1 MTLVGAGPESNP
13 IHDFAWYRRHLMIQD
28 RLSHQYVPLSPTPI
42 QRAVRRA
49 ILDAEAR
56 AEPARLIV
64 LKARREGVSTIVQA
78 TFAHRA
84 FTRKNV
90 KAYTIAHEADAASIL
105 HGMTEGMYDNLPPAL
120 RPPKTAG
127 NLGKR
132 LRLAN
137 GADLRTE
144 TAKDI
149 HAGRSGAASL
159 LHASEV
165 GMWEHGDEVL
175 RSILSVVPHAPGTIV
190 VLEST
195 AQGVGNTFHRRWI
208 SAERGD
214 SGYTPLFFSWL
225 EDPIYALPAVTW
237 DQLVALDDEETAL
250 KEILGVTP
258 NQLAWRRQI
267 IRTEFDGDLDG
278 FHQEYPSTPTEAF
291 ITSGR
296 QYFGPQY
303 ISRFHPAEPISRA
316 RLTGKWAKGQW
327 VKAEKDDRGALWI
340 YAAKKEGHRYCM
352 FIDPAG
358 TVGEMRAKHFSDPRD
373 ISDYTCMWL
382 LDCTTMDTVAVW
394 HDRIDTGLI
403 AEHAAKLGKI
413 YNNAAICVETTGGY
427 GTTVIEKLRDM
438 GYSNLHRER
447 EHTTYARTR
456 SAQYGWKTTI
466 TSRPIMLETL
476 RDVLREDPEKLKH
489 GPLREEMQTFIIGRQ
504 RPEAAPGTHD
514 DLVFAAAGAYAISEE
529 YAQRRGALQMIG
541 NKPRKRRPPRY
552 ADVLM
557 RARR

>member
-1 MTLVGAGPESNP
+1 MTLVGGSPAVNP
-13 IHDFAWYRRHLMIQD
+13 IHDFGWYRQHLYIQD
-28 RLSHQYVPLSPTPI
+28 RLTHDLVPLQPSPI
-42 QRAVRRA
+42 QRAVRRQ
-49 ILDAEAR
+49 ILDDEAAGKPSR
-56 AEPARLIV
+56 IIV

-84 FTRKNV
+84 FTRTNV

-105 HGMTEGMYDNLPPAL
+105 HGMTEGMYDNLPRAL
-120 RPPKTAG
+120 KPPKTAG

-149 HAGRSGAASL
+149 HAGRSGAATL
-159 LHASEV
+159 LHCSEV

-175 RSILSVVPHAPGTIV
+175 RSMLSTVPNAPGTVV

-208 SAERGD
+208 SAEKGD

-225 EDPIYALPAVTW
+225 EDPVYAIHGVEDSDLGP
-237 DQLVALDDEETAL
+237 LDDEEEAL
-250 KEILGVTP
+250 RVTLDATP
-258 NQLAWRRQI
+258 AQLAWRRQI

-296 QYFGPQY
+296 QFFGAQY
-303 ISRFHPAEPISRA
+303 IARFHPQEAKRA
-316 RLTGKWAKGQW
+316 RLRGTWKKGGWISAERDDTGPLHIFAPPAK
-327 VKAEKDDRGALWI
+327 D
-340 YAAKKEGHRYCM
+340 HRYVI

-358 TVGEMRAKHFSDPRD
+358 TVGELRAQTFADPRD
-373 ISDYTCMWL
+373 ISDFTCMWVV
-382 LDCTTMDTVAVW
+382 DCMTMETAAVW
-394 HDRIDTGLI
+394 HDRYDIGKI
-403 AEHAAKLGKI
+403 GEEAAKLGKI
-413 YNNAAICVETTGGY
+413 YHNATICPEMNAGYGLLIVETLRNLGY
-427 GTTVIEKLRDM
+427 SAIHRDRERTTYGRETKSAYGWMTTVI
-438 GYSNLHRER
+438 
-447 EHTTYARTR
+447 TR
-456 SAQYGWKTTI
+456 
-466 TSRPIMLETL
+466 PLMLETL
-476 RDVLREDPEKLKH
+476 RDVLREAPEA
-489 GPLREEMQTFIIGRQ
+489 LRYEGLRDEMQTFIIGKA

-514 DLVFAAAGAYAISEE
+514 DTVFAAAGAYTIAAE
-529 YAQRRGALQMIG
+529 YAQRTPIKLVGAQA
-541 NKPRKRRPPRY
+541 KKRPRRRFN
-552 ADVLM
+552 DTLM

>member
-1 MTLVGAGPESNP
+1 MTLVGASPELNP
-13 IHDFAWYRRHLMIQD
+13 IHDFGWYRQHLYIQD
-28 RLSHQYVPLSPTPI
+28 RLSHQFVQLQPTPI
-42 QRAVRRA
+42 QRAVRRR
-49 ILDAEAR
+49 ILDDEAAGQPSR
-56 AEPARLIV
+56 III
-64 LKARREGVSTIVQA
+64 LKARREGVSTITQA

-90 KAYTIAHEADAASIL
+90 KAYTIAHESDAASIL

-159 LHASEV
+159 LHCSEV

-175 RSILSVVPHAPGTIV
+175 RSILSVVPNAPGTIV

-208 SAERGD
+208 SSERGD

-225 EDPIYALPAVTW
+225 EDPVYRLPGAT
-237 DQLVALDDEETAL
+237 LETLAALDDEEQAL
-250 KEILGVTP
+250 VSLLAADAE
-258 NQLAWRRQI
+258 QLAWRRAI

-296 QYFGPQY
+296 QYFGPAY
-303 ISRFHPAEPISRA
+303 ISRFHPAEPIARA
-316 RLTGKWAKGQW
+316 RLTGTWKKHATIT
-327 VKAEKDDRGALWI
+327 AERDETGPLWI
-340 YAAKKEGHRYCM
+340 YELPKNDHRYLI

-358 TVGEMRAKHFSDPRD
+358 DVADHRARAFSDSREV
-373 ISDYTCMWL
+373 SDFTCMWVV
-382 LDCTTMDTVAVW
+382 DCNTYETVAVY
-394 HDRIDTGLI
+394 HARVDIGLVG
-403 AEHAAKLGKI
+403 ELAAKLGRI
-413 YNNAAICVETTGGY
+413 YHNAVICPETTGGY
-427 GTTVIEKLRDM
+427 GVVVVEKLREL
-438 GYSNLHRER
+438 GYGGGLHRDRNHE
-447 EHTTYARTR
+447 TYSRDR
-456 SAQYGWKTTI
+456 SPRYGWSTNVA
-466 TSRPIMLETL
+466 SRPLMLETL
-476 RDVLREDPEKLKH
+476 RDVLRDEPDKLKH
-489 GPLREEMQTFIIGRQ
+489 APLRDEMQTFIIQ
-504 RPEAAPGTHD
+504 KRPEAAPGTHD
-514 DLVFAAAGAYAISEE
+514 DLVFAAAGAYTVADE
-529 YAQRRGALQMIG
+529 YARRRPVTLHGTQA
-541 NKPRKRRPPRY
+541 KRRRPKKFQ
-552 ADVLM
+552 DTLM